1 MMKRRIKQ
9 GGAMALAAALMFSA
23 FALPDAYAALGVETD
38 KECSVEV
45 IAAHDQFS
53 ELQNLPIT
61 VKLYRVADIAVTGA
75 YTATEAFVEVNFSD
89 IDSDTV
95 AAVWEKKAK
104 LAKEIVDAGEVAA
117 DAEAVSKEGKAAF
130 TALETGMY
138 LVDAQ
143 PVDSD
148 YNTYEF
154 TPYLV
159 SLPNNYYY
167 GTGDD
172 TWVYDLTVKDGN
184 AIGLKP
190 EKSDR
195 YGDLIINKTLDVY
208 NATNGGANFVFQVEA
223 TKTDVD
229 APEEEGKVVYSNVVA
244 LTFDGPGTNSVKIE
258 KIPAG
263 ADVVV
268 TEVYSGSNYELTTNG
283 EVKIIIIAE
292 DEVEVDFAN
301 THNGGQNGGTG
312 LVNTFTYND
321 GEWTHSASVDS
332 RTE

>member
-1 MMKRRIKQ
+1 MIKRRIKQ
-9 GGAMALAAALMFSA
+9 GGAVVIAAALMFSA
-23 FALPDAYAALGVETD
+23 FALPNTYAAPGIKTD
-38 KECSVEV
+38 EVCSVEV
-45 IAAHDQFS
+45 VAIHEQFS
-53 ELQNLPIT
+53 ELQNLPIQ
-61 VKLYRVADIAVTGA
+61 VKLYKVADVALNGA
-75 YTATEAFVEVNFSD
+75 YTATEAFDTIDFSD
-89 IDSDTV
+89 VDSDTV
-95 AAVWEKKAK
+95 AAVWEEKAA
-104 LAKEIVDAGEVAA
+104 LAKEIVDTTEVECKQ
-117 DAEAVSKEGKAAF
+117 AECEEGKATFAGL
-130 TALETGMY
+130 ATGMY
-138 LVDAQ
+138 LVYAQ
-143 PVDSD
+143 PAESD
-148 YNTYEF
+148 DNAYEF
-154 TPYLV
+154 KPYLV

-167 GTGDD
+167 GTGNDE
-172 TWVYDLTVKDGN
+172 WVYELTGDN

-229 APEEEGKVVYSNVVA
+229 TNEVKVVYSNVVA

-268 TEVYSGSNYELTTNG
+268 TEVYSGANYELTTEG
-283 EVKIIIIAE
+283 KVTTVIIAE
-292 DEVEVDFAN
+292 DVVNADFAN